1 MFLPVKLVVIPKDDC
16 IWHHFSGFVSKT
28 QLATNPTH
36 GEESSQA
43 MLCIRSIWLGEYRL
57 KQQNLITTAPRSISA
72 SRIEIEAV
80 SVSDS
85 SIEWF
90 SKMLSVERVQRK
102 KLIREAEGY
111 LDLILVFDDRW
122 SLGQENRDVLA
133 QRAIDCLN
141 RIKTP
146 QGHKPHILFLKGQA
160 ARTAGRYQEAIN
172 YLQQSSRLDPENIH
186 TFLALGWCY
195 KRVDRMDLAIE
206 SMETAVAIDNESAI
220 AHYNLACYWALA
232 EQVKMAVVHLSYAIS
247 LDEDYRLL
255 IDEESDFDAIRDD
268 RDFLELMHVVV

>member
-1 MFLPVKLVVIPKDDC
+1 
-16 IWHHFSGFVSKT
+16 
-28 QLATNPTH
+28 
-36 GEESSQA
+36 
-43 MLCIRSIWLGEYRL
+43 
-57 KQQNLITTAPRSISA
+57 
-72 SRIEIEAV
+72 
-80 SVSDS
+80 
-85 SIEWF
+85 
-90 SKMLSVERVQRK
+90 MLSVERVQRK

-133 QRAIDCLN
+133 QRAINCLN
-141 RIKTP
+141 QIKTP

-268 RDFLELMHVVV
+268 GDFLELMHVVV